1 MLFYFFALLAAAAV
15 VAAANPRSEPNRW
28 AAAFLVFASIGGVA
42 DTLYEAGYRAAG
54 HAVQLLN
61 HTITPYGVLLF
72 SIVYS
77 ESIRS
82 KKARLYAKLLLLLPP
97 AATILAA
104 SSGRQ
109 VFEIPYGLLLL
120 WTAPYYLTACFL
132 LLWALWREEDRK
144 RRRSR
149 LIVTVII
156 VPTVIAVLVFIN
168 VANIFI
174 PDFQFFRYISFFILF
189 SLTVALL
196 GSFAIGVLGVKLR
209 FERDPLEDAMKTASS
224 GTTLLNHS
232 IKNEIGKIALS
243 SENLKYSLADSD
255 AVSKQ
260 HLQIIANASDHLLQM
275 AERMHSQTKELV
287 LAKQR
292 YRLDE
297 LADRCLLQHGSVFE
311 QAGIVVSVDYV
322 VRPTLLGDP
331 LHVSEAL
338 GNVLMNAIEAMQDG
352 GLLTIRLTAEKKSFR
367 LIVQDTGE
375 GVPPSTIAQVFQPFY
390 STKNRGS
397 NFGLGLSYVY
407 NVMRKSGG
415 TAELTSVIGAGTS
428 VALLFP
434 AKLSGAEDGK

>member
-15 VAAANPRSEPNRW
+15 VAVANPRSEPNRW
-28 AAAFLVFASIGGVA
+28 AAAFLIFASIGGVA
-42 DTLYEAGYRAAG
+42 DTLYEAGYGAAG

-82 KKARLYAKLLLLLPP
+82 KKVRLYAKLLLLLPP
-97 AATILAA
+97 AATIIAA
-104 SSGRQ
+104 TARQ
-109 VFEIPYGLLLL
+109 VFEIPYGLLLT

-132 LLWALWREEDRK
+132 LLRALWQETD
-144 RRRSR
+144 RRRRKSR

-168 VANIFI
+168 VANAFI

-209 FERDPLEDAMKTASS
+209 FERDPLEEAMKTASS

-243 SENLKYSLADSD
+243 SENLKYSLAESD
-255 AVSKQ
+255 TVSKQ
-260 HLQIIANASDHLLQM
+260 HLQIIANASEHLLQM

-292 YRLDE
+292 YQLYE
-297 LADRCLLQHGSVFE
+297 LIDRCLLQHKSVLE
-311 QAGIVVSVDYV
+311 QAGIAVSVDYA
-322 VRPTLLGDP
+322 VRPSLLGDP

-338 GNVLMNAIEAMQDG
+338 GNVLMNAIEAMPDG
-352 GLLTIRLTAEKKSFR
+352 GLLTIRLTTEKKIFR
-367 LIVQDTGE
+367 LTVHDTGE
-375 GVPPSTIAQVFQPFY
+375 GILPGEIAQVFQPFY

-415 TAELTSVIGAGTS
+415 TAELTSVPGAGTS

-434 AKLSGAEDGK
+434 AKLAGAEDGK

>member
-15 VAAANPRSEPNRW
+15 VAVANPRSEANRW
-28 AAAFLVFASIGGVA
+28 AAAFLVFASIGGLA
-42 DTLYEAGYRAAG
+42 DTLYEAGYEAAA

-61 HTITPYGVLLF
+61 HTITPYGVLIF

-77 ESIRS
+77 DSMLS
-82 KKARLYAKLLLLLPP
+82 KKVRLYAKLLLLLPP
-97 AATILAA
+97 AATIIAVL
-104 SSGRQ
+104 SHQ
-109 VFEIPYGLLLL
+109 VFEIPFGLLLL

-132 LLWALWREEDRK
+132 LLRALWREQDRRK
-144 RRRSR
+144 RKSR
-149 LIVTVII
+149 LILTVII

-168 VANIFI
+168 AANAFI

-209 FERDPLEDAMKTASS
+209 FERDPLEGAMKAASS

-243 SENLKYSLADSD
+243 SENLKYSLTDND
-255 AVSKQ
+255 AASKE
-260 HLQIIANASDHLLQM
+260 HLQIIANASEHLLHM

-287 LAKQR
+287 LAKHR

-297 LADRCLLQHGSVFE
+297 LADHCLLQHKPVFE
-311 QAGIVVSVDYV
+311 QGGIAVTVEYAA
-322 VRPTLLGDP
+322 RPTLIGDP

-338 GNVLMNAIEAMQDG
+338 GNVLMNAVEAMPDG
-352 GLLTIRLTAEKKSFR
+352 GLLTIRLAAEKKVFK
-367 LIVQDTGE
+367 LTVQDTGE
-375 GVPPSTIAQVFQPFY
+375 GIPADVIPQVFQPFY
-390 STKNRGS
+390 STKNRGG

-415 TAELTSVIGAGTS
+415 AAELNSVPGAGTS
-428 VALLFP
+428 VVLLFP
-434 AKLSGAEDGK
+434 AKPLGTEDGK